1 MPIEKTDL
9 DQRRVKS
16 MNNNLLSLFA
26 CGRVRL
32 ILVCAV
38 VAIFFLVAC
47 GPPMRHMVKPG
58 ETLYSIG
65 WRYGMDYQDIAE
77 MNNLASP
84 YRLKEGQMLRLAP
97 ETKPWWM
104 EYESAQTASVQPAD
118 ITSPRTP
125 KTTRPTHGAEPKKI
139 PPRFTAPSDKDNT
152 LTWLWPS
159 QGELIG
165 TFEAEGRGNKG
176 INISGNRGQAILAAS
191 AGEVV
196 YSGSGLVGLGKLI
209 IIKHN
214 RMYLSAYAHNDELLV
229 KEGARVS
236 QGQRIATMG
245 STGIERV
252 MLHFEIRKNG
262 KPVDP
267 LQYIKRSTTVSGAG
281 NGT

>member
-1 MPIEKTDL
+1 
-9 DQRRVKS
+9 
-16 MNNNLLSLFA
+16 
-26 CGRVRL
+26 
-32 ILVCAV
+32 
-38 VAIFFLVAC
+38 
-47 GPPMRHMVKPG
+47 MRHMVKPG

-65 WRYGMDYQDIAE
+65 WRYGMDYHDIADW
-77 MNNLASP
+77 NDLASP

-104 EYESAQTASVQPAD
+104 EYENPQTASVQPAD
-118 ITSPRTP
+118 ITSPRPP
-125 KTTRPTHGAEPKKI
+125 KTTTRPPGANTKKI
-139 PPRFTAPSDKDNT
+139 PPRFSVPDDKENT
-152 LTWLWPS
+152 LTWQWPS
-159 QGELIG
+159 QGELIA
-165 TFEAEGRGNKG
+165 TFEPDGRGNKG

-214 RMYLSAYAHNDELLV
+214 RTYLSAYAHNDDLLV
-229 KEGARVS
+229 KEGTKVL
-236 QGQRIATMG
+236 QGQQIATMG
-245 STGIERV
+245 SSGIERV

-267 LQYIKRSTTVSGAG
+267 LQYIKGTTTVSGGG